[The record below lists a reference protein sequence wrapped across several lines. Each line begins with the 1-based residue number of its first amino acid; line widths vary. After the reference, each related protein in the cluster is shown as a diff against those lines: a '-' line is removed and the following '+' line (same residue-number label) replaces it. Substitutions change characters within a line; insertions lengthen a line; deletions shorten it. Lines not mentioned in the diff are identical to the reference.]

1 MKTRA
6 AVLAAFAALLVLTP
20 LDVANINSE
29 FDNASLDRDKL
40 PANGSGGPATDL
52 PAPTEVIPVT
62 NAG

>member
-20 LDVANINSE
+20 LDVANIDSE
-29 FDNASLDRDKL
+29 SDNASLDRGQL
-40 PANGSGGPATDL
+40 PAHGPGSPASDRPGPA
-52 PAPTEVIPVT
+52 EIVPVT

>member
-20 LDVANINSE
+20 LDVANIDSE
-29 FDNASLDRDKL
+29 TDNASLDRNQL
-40 PANGSGGPATDL
+40 PANGPGWPASDM
-52 PAPTEVIPVT
+52 PAEVIPAM